1 VARQP
6 VVPLHAPKVNVE
18 YAGFSVKML
27 HQAFLSLGKVVV
39 HLGVQ
44 RPTHPLQTTVMYYAF
59 KINVLAG
66 ELERGVLPP
75 PPSTMTTA
83 TTMAASTSPAPTV
96 APTPTV
102 GLLRWHYLCSINLI
116 LC

>member
-1 VARQP
+1 
-6 VVPLHAPKVNVE
+6 VE

-75 PPSTMTTA
+75 PVYDDDGDNDGGLDVSG
-83 TTMAASTSPAPTV
+83 SDCGSDSDGGAPPV
-96 APTPTV
+96 ALP
-102 GLLRWHYLCSINLI
+102 LLN
-116 LC
+116 